1 MAQQTLSEL
10 KQAFVKAY
18 GLSTTNNPQTY
29 FAPGRVNL
37 IGEHI
42 DYNGGM
48 VLPVA
53 ISYGTYLMC
62 AINNQHV
69 FRFMSLNF
77 EGITEVP
84 IEEPLKI
91 SAYENNWCKYPLG
104 VIDQFKKSGTKLLGI
119 DFLYF
124 GDLPYSAG
132 LSSSA
137 SIEMVTAVAMNDLFN
152 SNLSMVELVKIA
164 KKAENEFVG
173 VSCGIMDMFASGM
186 GRKNHAMLLNCDTL
200 DLKQVPF
207 DTGDYTI
214 IIIYTNTKRGLAD
227 SKYNE
232 RVEECTMALNAIN
245 SAYEYSNLCEIKP
258 EEAEEALSLIDNEI
272 IRKRA
277 SHVISENKRVH
288 LAVKALEQGNLIEF
302 GKLMTASHKSLQDDY
317 EVTGLELD
325 TIVELA
331 LQQPG
336 VLGARMTGAG
346 FGGCAISLVKRS
358 NVADFIE
365 NTGKLYAKA
374 VGLQAG
380 FFPAEIEC
388 GAYRIA

>member
-1 MAQQTLSEL
+1 MAKQILSEL
-10 KQAFVKAY
+10 KQAFIKAY
-18 GLSTTNNPQTY
+18 GSTNANNIQTY

-53 ISYGTYLMC
+53 ISYGTYLLC
-62 AINNQHV
+62 ALNNEKV
-69 FRFMSLNF
+69 FRFRSVNF
-77 EGITEVP
+77 DGVTEVP
-84 IEEPLKI
+84 IEGPFLLKD
-91 SAYENNWCKYPLG
+91 YESNWCKYPLG
-104 VIDQFKKSGTKLLGI
+104 VIDQFKKLGTNILGI
-119 DFLYF
+119 DFLYY

-137 SIEMVTAVAMNDLFN
+137 SIEMVTAVALDSLFN
-152 SNLSMVELVKIA
+152 ANQSMIELVKIA

-207 DTGDYTI
+207 NTGDYSVI
-214 IIIYTNTKRGLAD
+214 IMNTNKKRGLAD

-232 RVEECTMALNAIN
+232 RVLECSTALNTIN
-245 SAYEYSNLCEIKP
+245 TVFNYSNLCEIQP
-258 EEAEEALSLIDNEI
+258 NDAEKALLLIENDI
-272 IRKRA
+272 IRRRA
-277 SHVISENKRVH
+277 QHVISENIRVH
-288 LAVKALEQGNLIEF
+288 QAVEALEAGNLLEF
-302 GKLMTASHKSLQDDY
+302 GKLMTASHQSLKNDY

-325 TIVELA
+325 TIVEIA

-346 FGGCAISLVKRS
+346 FGGCAISLVKRA

-365 NTGKLYAKA
+365 KTGMLYSKA
-374 VGLQAG
+374 VGLTAG
-380 FFPAEIEC
+380 FFPADIEC

>member
-1 MAQQTLSEL
+1 MTQNILAEL
-10 KQAFVKAY
+10 KQAYERAY
-18 GLSTTNNPQTY
+18 NTVDSVNVLTF

-62 AINNQHV
+62 SFNGEQV
-69 FRFMSLNF
+69 FRFKSLNF
-77 EGITEVP
+77 EGTTEVP
-84 IEEPLKI
+84 IEGPFHVTDY
-91 SAYENNWCKYPLG
+91 ANNWCKYPLG
-104 VIDQFKKSGTKLLGI
+104 VIDQFKKFGIKLLGI
-119 DFLYF
+119 DFLYY

-137 SIEMVTAVAMNDLFN
+137 SIEMVTAVAMNELFKCN
-152 SNLSMVELVKIA
+152 QSMVELVKIA
-164 KKAENEFVG
+164 KSAENEFVG

-207 DTGDYTI
+207 NTGDYTLI
-214 IIIYTNTKRGLAD
+214 IMNTNKKRGLAD

-232 RVEECTMALNAIN
+232 RVEECAQALETINATMA
-245 SAYEYSNLCEIKP
+245 YSNLCEIKSDD
-258 EEAEEALSLIDNEI
+258 AEKALALIDNQVI
-272 IRKRA
+272 KRRA
-277 SHVISENKRVH
+277 RHVISENQRVH
-288 LAVKALEQGNLIEF
+288 LAVQVLESGELHEF
-302 GKLMTASHKSLQDDY
+302 GKLMTASHQSLKEDY
-317 EVTGLELD
+317 EVTGTELD
-325 TIVELA
+325 AIVELA
-331 LQQPG
+331 FQQPG

-346 FGGCAISLVKRS
+346 FGGCAICLIKRDK
-358 NVADFIE
+358 VEDFVD
-365 NTGKLYAKA
+365 NMGVLYKNA
-374 VGLQAG
+374 VGIEAG
-380 FFPAEIEC
+380 FFPAEIET

>member
-1 MAQQTLSEL
+1 MTKITLSEF
-10 KQAFVKAY
+10 KQAFIKTY
-18 GLSTTNNPQTY
+18 GSINAQNVQTY

-62 AINNQHV
+62 AFNNEKV
-69 FRFMSLNF
+69 FRFMSLDF

-84 IEEPLKI
+84 IDEPFMI
-91 SAYENNWCKYPLG
+91 ADFVNNWCKYPLG
-104 VIDQFKKSGTKLLGI
+104 VIDQFKKLGTNLLGI
-119 DFLYF
+119 DFLYS

-137 SIEMVTAVAMNDLFN
+137 SIEMVTAVAMNGIMAAN
-152 SNLSMVELVKIA
+152 QNMIELVKIA

-207 DTGDYTI
+207 DTGDYSI
-214 IIIYTNTKRGLAD
+214 IIMNTNKKRGLAD

-232 RVEECTMALNAIN
+232 RVEECTLALSSIN
-245 SAYEYSNLCEIKP
+245 TANNYSNLCEIKP
-258 EEAEEALSLIDNEI
+258 DEAEKALLLIDNEV
-272 IRKRA
+272 IRRRA
-277 SHVISENKRVH
+277 QHVISENKRVH
-288 LAVKALEQGNLIEF
+288 QAVEALEKGDLVEF
-302 GKLMTASHKSLQDDY
+302 GKLMTASHQSLKEDY

-346 FGGCAISLVKRS
+346 FGGCAISLVKRD
-358 NVADFIE
+358 NIADFIE
-365 NTGKLYAKA
+365 NTSKLYAKA
-374 VGLQAG
+374 VGLTAG